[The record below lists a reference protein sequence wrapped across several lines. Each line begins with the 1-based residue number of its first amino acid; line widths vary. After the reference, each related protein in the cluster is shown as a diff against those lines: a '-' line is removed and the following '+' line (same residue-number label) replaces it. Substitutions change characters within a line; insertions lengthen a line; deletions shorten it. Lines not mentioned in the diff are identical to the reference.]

1 MLVDEAALDSPD
13 RYEPQEVLATDISTR
28 VGSCHDTQESES
40 KFYALLQ
47 AFSCLKE
54 LFVKSQDS
62 ARKNKAHSRF
72 SFMNDGWLCC

>member
-1 MLVDEAALDSPD
+1 MWVYRVRCMLVDEAALDSPD

-47 AFSCLKE
+47 AFSCFKE
-54 LFVKSQDS
+54 LFVKS
-62 ARKNKAHSRF
+62 SRF
-72 SFMNDGWLCC
+72 NQKK